1 MHFKSLHFH
10 FISSNSLFIVDLA
23 MGQIILRS
31 TERISSFTGNYTV
44 ERWFETQRS
53 TLCITIYQS
62 ITIVYSIHTEP
73 GGPDNRL

>member
-1 MHFKSLHFH
+1 
-10 FISSNSLFIVDLA
+10 